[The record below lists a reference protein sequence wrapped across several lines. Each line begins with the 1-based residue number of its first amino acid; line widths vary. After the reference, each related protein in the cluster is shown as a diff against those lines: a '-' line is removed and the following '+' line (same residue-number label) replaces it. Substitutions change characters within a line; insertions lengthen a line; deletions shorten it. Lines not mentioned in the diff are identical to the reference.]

1 LYALKLLGYR
11 GRSEKELR
19 ERLRRKG
26 FQEDITD
33 RTLLHLKEAG
43 FIDDTA
49 LAVDLKRQAFERKML
64 GYEGAK
70 SFLLKRGLSQ
80 SAVES
85 ALSYD
90 EEAELEKA
98 VKFLDKKMSSMGNY
112 PAKEKKKKLWNF
124 LARRG
129 YSSAV
134 IRKAMKDV
142 YFEEEV

>member
-11 GRSEKELR
+11 SRSEKELR
-19 ERLRRKG
+19 ERLGRKG
-26 FQEDITD
+26 FQEAIID
-33 RTLLHLKEAG
+33 RALLRLKEAG

-49 LAVDLKRQAFERKML
+49 LAADLKRHAFDRKLL

-70 SFLLKRGLSQ
+70 SFMLKRGLSR
-80 SAVES
+80 STVES
-85 ALSYD
+85 AVSYD
-90 EEAELEKA
+90 EEAEVEKA

-112 PAKEKKKKLWNF
+112 PAKERKKKLWNF

-134 IRKAMKDV
+134 IRRAMKDF